1 MEGDCDMNKYFY
13 IDESPYFPGK
23 FVIRIKHEQFFLNGF
38 KGSCNCIPAKLMM
51 LSYANYLRMCRDIY
65 GAELYGKNTKYPIAL
80 FKDKKQVEALV
91 KELNTRAS
99 KVVKPR

>member
-1 MEGDCDMNKYFY
+1 M
-13 IDESPYFPGK
+13 
-23 FVIRIKHEQFFLNGF
+23 
-38 KGSCNCIPAKLMM
+38 
-51 LSYANYLRMCRDIY
+51 Y

-80 FKDKKQVEALV
+80 FKDKKQAEVLV